1 MKPADVLFVGPHPD
15 DVEIAAAG
23 TILRCAGHGITVS
36 VIDVTRGEMGSR
48 GTPEQRLA
56 EAAAA
61 AKVLGLHER
70 HNLGLPDTAVAVD
83 AAAERA
89 LVQAIRAIRP
99 RLLFAPHRADVH
111 PDHVA
116 VAALAERAFFLAGLV
131 RHAPELGAPH
141 RPRLLIRY
149 PGNHPVEPTFV
160 VDIADLRERK
170 AEALGCYRSQ
180 LQPPDRNHLVL
191 GLDVRERAELR
202 DRWYGARIAS
212 AAAEPFWLDGPLPL
226 RDLAPLI

>member
-1 MKPADVLFVGPHPD
+1 MRPADLLFVGPHPD

-23 TILRCAGHGITVS
+23 TILRCTGSGRTVS
-36 VIDVTRGEMGSR
+36 VVDVTRGEMGSR
-48 GTPEQRLA
+48 GTPEQRRAEA
-56 EAAAA
+56 EAAAKA
-61 AKVLGLHER
+61 LGLLER

-83 AAAERA
+83 ATAERSLVHA
-89 LVQAIRAIRP
+89 LRAIRP

-116 VAALAERAFFLAGLV
+116 VATLAERAFFLAGLV
-131 RHAPELGAPH
+131 RYAPELGSPH

-149 PGNHPVEPTFV
+149 PGNQPVEPTFV
-160 VDIADLRERK
+160 VDVADLQERK
-170 AEALGCYRSQ
+170 AEVLACYRSQ
-180 LQPPDRNHLVL
+180 LQPPDRNHLML
-191 GLDVRERAELR
+191 GLDVRERAQLR

-212 AAAEPFWLDGPLPL
+212 TAAEPFWLDGPLPL